1 MAEGKV
7 FGYARVSSKGQ
18 NEARQVSALIEAG
31 VSERDIY
38 IDKIS
43 GKSFDNR
50 EQYLALRNS
59 VLREGDTLIVKS
71 LDRFS
76 RNKSECKAEIEHL
89 KKIGVRFKCLDI
101 PSTCIE
107 VNEENSWIMD
117 MISNLLIEVLASIS
131 EDERNRIRTRQKEG
145 IVEAHKNNVKF
156 GRPRID
162 LPDNYDEVMN
172 LVSKK
177 ELNDLQ
183 AMKLLNMSKT
193 TYYRRKKAKE
203 EM

>member
-1 MAEGKV
+1 MAQGKV
-7 FGYARVSSKGQ
+7 FGYARVSSQGQ
-18 NEARQVSALIEAG
+18 NEARQISALIEAG

-38 IDKIS
+38 IDKVS

-50 EQYLALRNS
+50 VQYLALRNS
-59 VLREGDTLIVKS
+59 ILREGDVLIVKS

-76 RNKSECKAEIEHL
+76 RNKAECKAEIEYL
-89 KKIGVRFKCLDI
+89 KSIGVRFQCLDI

-107 VNEENSWIMD
+107 VNEENCWIMD

-145 IVEAHKNNVKF
+145 IVEARKNNVKF

-193 TYYRRKKAKE
+193 TYYRRKKSKE
-203 EM
+203 E